1 MQASFD
7 NSRLLF
13 IHLHKSIRYYG
24 RKYFYC
30 IKEWVNKYSPVIKER
45 LKLYI
50 SLTRLDKPIGAL
62 LLLWPT
68 LWALWLSAEGFPSL
82 HILFVFVLGVF
93 LTRSA
98 GCIAND
104 MADYDFDSQ
113 VERTKDRPLTSG
125 ELSKKEALLVALG
138 LLSIAFLLVIMT
150 NRFTV
155 YLSIAAVPI
164 AIIYPFMKRITY
176 IPQFFLGIV
185 FSWGILMAFTAQ
197 TNSIPNIAWLLFI
210 ANVLWVVIYDT
221 IYAMVDRKDDVKIG
235 IKSTAILFDDAD
247 RTFIGIFQLMMLIV
261 LTIIGIQ
268 INADLI
274 YYVCMVPVGCYM
286 IYHQYLIRHRLPK
299 ECFRAFMNNNWL
311 GMSVFAGFLFNF
323 L

>member
-164 AIIYPFMKRITY
+164 AIIYPLYETDYLYPSI
-176 IPQFFLGIV
+176 
-185 FSWGILMAFTAQ
+185 FSG
-197 TNSIPNIAWLLFI
+197 
-210 ANVLWVVIYDT
+210 
-221 IYAMVDRKDDVKIG
+221 
-235 IKSTAILFDDAD
+235 
-247 RTFIGIFQLMMLIV
+247 
-261 LTIIGIQ
+261 
-268 INADLI
+268 
-274 YYVCMVPVGCYM
+274 
-286 IYHQYLIRHRLPK
+286 H
-299 ECFRAFMNNNWL
+299 CF
-311 GMSVFAGFLFNF
+311 
-323 L
+323 